1 MKNITNYL
9 GIILAFAFISN
20 VSAQDFQGIATYKTH
35 RKVELKMDSTKVTS
49 AMERQMQEMIKK
61 QFQKTYK
68 LSFNK
73 ENSIYKEEETLGAPQ
88 AGAGGIMV
96 STFGGGGSDVL
107 FKDNKKQAFT
117 SQKETMGK
125 IFLIQDSLPNYSWKL
140 ENETKSI
147 GEYTCFKATY
157 TREIEV
163 PKNNNFSFSNVESE
177 EAPEM
182 VKKEIVTTAWYTPQ
196 IPISNGPGKYQ
207 GLPGLI
213 LEINDGSQ
221 TIICTSIVLNPTDK
235 LAIEAPN
242 KGKKVNQKEY
252 DDIMDKKM
260 KEMQEQ
266 YRPSNR
272 SAGGEHIEIRIGG

>member
-1 MKNITNYL
+1 MNNIINYL
-9 GIILAFAFISN
+9 GLIIAFLVVAN
-20 VSAQDFQGIATYKTH
+20 VSAQDFQGVATYKTH
-35 RKVELKMDSTKVTS
+35 RKVDIKLDSTKVNS
-49 AMERQMQEMIKK
+49 AMEEQMMEMIKK

-88 AGAGGIMV
+88 ARAGGIMV
-96 STFGGGGSDVL
+96 SSFGGGSDVL

-140 ENETKSI
+140 ENETKYI

-163 PKNNNFSFSNVESE
+163 PKSGNFSVSNVKSE

-221 TIICTSIVLNPTDK
+221 TIICTSIVLNSTEK
-235 LAIEAPN
+235 LAIGAPT

-252 DDIMDKKM
+252 DDIMDKRM

-266 YRPSNR
+266 YRTSNR
-272 SAGGEHIEIRIGG
+272 GSSGERIEIRIGG

>member
-1 MKNITNYL
+1 MRTIINYL
-9 GIILAFAFISN
+9 GLILAFAIISN
-20 VSAQDFQGIATYKTH
+20 VSAQEFQGVATYKTH
-35 RKVELKMDSTKVTS
+35 RKVSIKMDSTKVTS
-49 AMERQMQEMIKK
+49 AMEQQMQEMLKK

-68 LSFNK
+68 LSFTK
-73 ENSIYKEEETLGAPQ
+73 EHSIYKEEETLSAPQ
-88 AGAGGIMV
+88 AGAGGMMV

-107 FKDNKKQAFT
+107 FKNNKDQVFT
-117 SQKETMGK
+117 NQKETMGK

-163 PKNNNFSFSNVESE
+163 PKSGTFSVSNVKNE
-177 EAPEM
+177 EEREM
-182 VKKEIVTTAWYTPQ
+182 EKKEIVTTAWYTPQ
-196 IPISNGPGKYQ
+196 IPVSNGPGKYH

-235 LAIEAPN
+235 LVIEAPT

-272 SAGGEHIEIRIGG
+272 SGSGEHIEIRIGG